1 MNKTIKIVLAILF
14 FLCLANLPY
23 GYYQFVRFAALIGF
37 SILAFQA
44 KEKGRQ
50 GEMKIY
56 ILLALLFQPIFK
68 IAIGRHLWN
77 MVDIIVGIGLLISVI
92 VSAKVK
98 RS

>member
-1 MNKTIKIVLAILF
+1 MDKTIRIILAILF

-23 GYYQFVRFAALIGF
+23 GYYQFVRFAALTGF

-44 KEKGRQ
+44 KEQGRQ
-50 GEMKIY
+50 DAMKIY

-77 MVDIIVGIGLLISVI
+77 IVDVIVGTGLLVSVL